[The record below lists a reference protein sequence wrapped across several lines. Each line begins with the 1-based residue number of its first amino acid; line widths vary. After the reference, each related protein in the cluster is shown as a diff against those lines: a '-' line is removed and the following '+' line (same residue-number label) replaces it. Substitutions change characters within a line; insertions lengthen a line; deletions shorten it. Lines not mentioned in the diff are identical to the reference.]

1 VPLRANATDSANVT
15 VIGVAGDFRNA
26 GLTNRPEPHLT
37 VLYAQ
42 HPLVNYGFKDIVLWT
57 TAEPH
62 LVAPAVTR
70 ELHRLDPDLPFAE
83 VQTIEE
89 LVDQQTGGQR
99 LTATPLAVLAAG
111 GLALAVVGIYGVVS
125 FLVAQRRIELAVR
138 MALGAS
144 ARAVL
149 KESLGMAVIGSALGL
164 AAATAAQRMTSGL
177 LFDVS
182 PVDLRTFAGATV
194 VLLGSRLLRRWCRAC
209 ARCASIQRTRSV
221 RTKTRIRHGVY
232 IWTVS
237 PVRSIGSSLRRHPP
251 DCGER

>member
-1 VPLRANATDSANVT
+1 

-42 HPLVNYGFKDIVLWT
+42 HPLVNFGFKDIVLRT

-70 ELHRLDPDLPFAE
+70 ELHRLDPNLPFAE

-99 LTATPLAVLAAG
+99 LTATLLAVFAAG

-125 FLVAQRRIELAVR
+125 FLVAQRRTELAVR
-138 MALGAS
+138 MAIGAS
-144 ARAVL
+144 GRTVLWLVL

-164 AAATAAQRMTSGL
+164 AAAAAGQRMMSGL

-182 PVDLRTFAGATV
+182 PIDPLTFSVATL
-194 VLLGSRLLRRWCRAC
+194 VLLGIAAVATLVPGARA
-209 ARCASIQRTRSV
+209 
-221 RTKTRIRHGVY
+221 TRIDPARALY
-232 IWTVS
+232 Q
-237 PVRSIGSSLRRHPP
+237 
-251 DCGER
+251 D